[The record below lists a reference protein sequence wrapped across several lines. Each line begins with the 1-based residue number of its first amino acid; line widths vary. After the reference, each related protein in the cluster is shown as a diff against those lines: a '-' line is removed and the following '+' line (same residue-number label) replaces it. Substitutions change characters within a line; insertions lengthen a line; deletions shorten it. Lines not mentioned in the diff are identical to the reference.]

1 MSCPFAG
8 PSVPLRRRLSPHGTG
23 SCSDSP
29 LPGPGSHRPA
39 AGWPARVPCP
49 CFLAFYRLSDPAT
62 GTFCFLSLRRLVLNG
77 SSSLDQHPR
86 PLAVRPRPA
95 FQSLTSEQDPPERTP
110 SLPWPCPAV
119 SPVWTN
125 VPLPHPRFRSS
136 RVHLDGLPPRFL
148 RQLVP
153 TSHTPSPHS
162 ARTNEGLPRAELC
175 LGAGPIAPDR
185 QTPPPR
191 DPT

>member
-77 SSSLDQHPR
+77 SSSLDQPHGPWRSAHDPLSSPSLLSRTLQREPLPSRGRAQLFPLFGRTCPCPTLGSAQVGSTSTASPLGSCDSWCPPPTLR
-86 PLAVRPRPA
+86 PLIRR
-95 FQSLTSEQDPPERTP
+95 ERTR
-110 SLPWPCPAV
+110 A
-119 SPVWTN
+119 
-125 VPLPHPRFRSS
+125 S
-136 RVHLDGLPPRFL
+136 RV
-148 RQLVP
+148 
-153 TSHTPSPHS
+153 PSS
-162 ARTNEGLPRAELC
+162 VWV
-175 LGAGPIAPDR
+175 LGP
-185 QTPPPR
+185 
-191 DPT
+191 